1 MRVRKSAE
9 AIVAAVMERRAEH
22 GRTRVG
28 ERFSMK
34 PMKTEAHRPD
44 GAQAEESGR
53 YPEGAE
59 LRVEVESLD
68 VERTKAELGRDSGL
82 MEVVCERGNLWLAY
96 ERVIRNKG
104 AAGVDGIG
112 VSEFKG
118 HLQQHWPT
126 IKAKLLAGTYIPQA
140 VRRVDIPKPQGG
152 VRTLGIPTLTDRLIQ
167 QALHQVL
174 SPIFEADF
182 SESSYGFRPGRSAH
196 QAVKAAQ
203 HYVAQG
209 RRVVVDMDL
218 EKFFDRVN
226 HDTLM
231 AKLAKKIG
239 DGRVLKLIRRYLE
252 AGMMA
257 EGVVSSR
264 TQGTPQGG
272 PLSPLLSNILLT
284 ELDRELERR
293 GHAFCRYA
301 DDCNIYVRSQAA
313 GERVLGGITQF
324 LSERLKLTV
333 NEAKSAVARPWE
345 RKFLGYSLTRHKA
358 PKLRI
363 APASLQRLEDKVR
376 EVLKGARGRSVRAT
390 IEDLNPVLRGWAAYF
405 KLTETKRA
413 LEDIDG
419 WLRRKLRCIL
429 WRQWKRPY
437 TRAKNLMKAGLREER
452 AFRSAFN
459 QRGPWWNSGASH
471 MNAAFP
477 KSFFDRLGLV
487 SLLDTTRRLQCLS

>member
-1 MRVRKSAE
+1 
-9 AIVAAVMERRAEH
+9 
-22 GRTRVG
+22 
-28 ERFSMK
+28 MK
-34 PMKTEAHRPD
+34 PMKTETRRSE
-44 GAQAEESGR
+44 GAQAEDSGR

-59 LRVEVESLD
+59 LRVEVESAG
-68 VERTKAELGRDSGL
+68 VERTKAELERMSGL

-112 VSEFKG
+112 APEFKA

-126 IKAKLLAGTYIPQA
+126 IKARLLAGTYIPQA

-174 SPIFEADF
+174 SPIFEVEF

-196 QAVKAAQ
+196 QAVQAAQ
-203 HYVAQG
+203 RYVAEG

-226 HDTLM
+226 HDILM
-231 AKLAKKIG
+231 AKLAKRIG

-257 EGVVSSR
+257 GGVVSPR

-313 GERVLGGITQF
+313 GERVLAGISQF
-324 LSERLKLTV
+324 LSERLKLRV

-345 RKFLGYSLTRHKA
+345 RKFLGYSLTWHKA

-363 APASLQRLEDKVR
+363 APASLKRLEGKIR
-376 EVLKGARGRSVRAT
+376 AVLQGARGRSVRAT
-390 IEDLNPVLRGWAAYF
+390 IEELNPVLRGWAAYF

-413 LEDIDG
+413 LEELDG
-419 WLRRKLRCIL
+419 WLRRKLRCTL

-437 TRAKNLMKAGLREER
+437 TRARNLMKAGLKEER

-459 QRGPWWNSGASH
+459 QRGPWWNSGARH

-477 KSFFDRLGLV
+477 KVFFDRLGLV
-487 SLLDTTRRLQCLS
+487 SLLDTTRRLQGLS